1 MRAEDFEAQAAR
13 TGENNEA
20 VCRAIKYVILPV
32 IEWKGLNLLKMVTA
46 LPTLRRELRRYVERN
61 CG

>member
-1 MRAEDFEAQAAR
+1 VKAEDFEEQAAR
-13 TGENNEA
+13 TGESNEA

-32 IEWKGLNLLKMVTA
+32 LELKGFNLFKMITA